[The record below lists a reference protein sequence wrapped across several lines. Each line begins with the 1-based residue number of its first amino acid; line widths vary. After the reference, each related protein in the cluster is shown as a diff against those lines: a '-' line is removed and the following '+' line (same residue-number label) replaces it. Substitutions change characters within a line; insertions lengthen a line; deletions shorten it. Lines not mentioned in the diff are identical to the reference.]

1 MENRTQ
7 LLNSLLIIIYLA
19 TWKLSGCP
27 DYENSNNIVM
37 VDGET
42 DDGL

>member
-1 MENRTQ
+1 M
-7 LLNSLLIIIYLA
+7 YLA
-19 TWKLSGCP
+19 TCKLSGCP